1 MQQNYH
7 RVNAVFLF
15 YSGSSHAY
23 PGIAIEDFSNFA
35 LECGLIS
42 ETLINETTLIKC
54 FSETTVSTNNF
65 KKSGENN
72 TLYRYEFLEILVRIA
87 AAILKQNEA
96 CLTMLN
102 TSAMLQSL
110 L

>member
-1 MQQNYH
+1 LQQNYH

-23 PGIAIEDFSNFA
+23 PGIAIEDFSFFA
-35 LECGLIS
+35 QECGLIS
-42 ETLINETTLIKC
+42 SNLINETTLLKC

-87 AAILKQNEA
+87 AAILKQNEVV
-96 CLTMLN
+96 LTTQT
-102 TSAMLQSL
+102 TSTVL
-110 L
+110 